1 MRPRSLSLAE
11 PTGWSWK
18 ALLARADRQQRASN
32 LVDHLR
38 RAQQMGA
45 MTGNPHDCRLRAV
58 ECWSEAEFA
67 RTAPARA
74 TLEQFAKLWLDLA
87 AAYEREHELFEK
99 WGETPAPISAIYPTA
114 LR

>member
-18 ALLARADRQQRASN
+18 ALLARADRQQRA

-58 ECWSEAEFA
+58 ECWREAEFA

-87 AAYEREHELFEK
+87 AAYEREHALLEK